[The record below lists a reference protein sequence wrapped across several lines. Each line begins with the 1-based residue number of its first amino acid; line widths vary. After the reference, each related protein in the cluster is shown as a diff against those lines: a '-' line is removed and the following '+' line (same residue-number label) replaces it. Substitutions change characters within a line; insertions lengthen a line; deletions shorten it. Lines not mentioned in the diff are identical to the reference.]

1 MIIKQSPDPV
11 ANVAPLSRVTP
22 ALAVEEIA
30 STVQDQALRASLLTR
45 GQDYLG
51 QVMAR
56 LQPGVFQVDI
66 NGQSYK
72 MELGQQANVGQQM
85 LLKYVADNPVPTF
98 RMLGQAAG
106 QSLAQTQQ
114 LDTTRLAGM
123 MLTATPLPTTD
134 AGVTTALS
142 TGARIL
148 SQQLAQTGTQESS
161 QTLANQA
168 VISHAPQNPRVLAQ
182 DIQRALTSSG
192 MFYESHL
199 EQFATGKLS
208 LNSLLQEPQNKPGV
222 VAESMINKQLAVLEN
237 QRFHW
242 QGEIWPGQKMDW
254 QVQVQDKAQLLEN
267 AVRDNEQSRA
277 QQQAEEPPVT
287 SVLKLDL
294 PSLGSIS
301 AHITLQ
307 DGHLRVRMA
316 ATASDAASRMQAE
329 LPSLAHALT
338 SHGQALDALAVVRE
352 E

>member
-1 MIIKQSPDPV
+1 MIIKQTPDPV
-11 ANVAPLSRVTP
+11 ANVAPLSRVAP

-56 LQPGVFQVDI
+56 LQPGVFQVNI

-72 MELGQQANVGQQM
+72 MDLGQQANVGQQM
-85 LLKYVADNPVPTF
+85 LLKYVADSPVPTF
-98 RMLGQAAG
+98 RMLGQAPG
-106 QSLAQTQQ
+106 QAP

-123 MLTATPLPTTD
+123 MLTAVPLPTTD

-142 TGARIL
+142 TGAKIL
-148 SQQLAQTGTQESS
+148 SQQLAHTATQESS

-208 LNSLLQEPQNKPGV
+208 LTSLLQEPQNQPGV
-222 VAESMINKQLAVLEN
+222 AAESLINKQLAVLEN
-237 QRFHW
+237 QRFQW

-254 QVQVQDKAQLLEN
+254 QVQLQEE
-267 AVRDNEQSRA
+267 AVREDQHGA
-277 QQQAEEPPVT
+277 DQPTAEEAPVSST
-287 SVLKLDL
+287 LKLDL
-294 PSLGSIS
+294 PSLGKIS

-307 DGHLRVRMA
+307 EGHLRVRMVA
-316 ATASDAASRMQAE
+316 VATDAANRMQAE
-329 LPSLAHALT
+329 LSSLAQALT

>member
-11 ANVAPLSRVTP
+11 ANVAPLSRVAP

-56 LQPGVFQVDI
+56 LQPGVFQVNI

-72 MELGQQANVGQQM
+72 MDLGQQANVGQQM
-85 LLKYVADNPVPTF
+85 LLKYVADSPVPTF
-98 RMLGQAAG
+98 RMLGQAPG
-106 QSLAQTQQ
+106 QAP

-123 MLTATPLPTTD
+123 MLTAVPLPTTD

-148 SQQLAQTGTQESS
+148 SQQLAHTGTQESS

-208 LNSLLQEPQNKPGV
+208 LTSLLQEPQNQPGV
-222 VAESMINKQLAVLEN
+222 AAESLINKQLAVLEN
-237 QRFHW
+237 QRFQW

-254 QVQVQDKAQLLEN
+254 QVQLQEE
-267 AVRDNEQSRA
+267 AVREDQHGA
-277 QQQAEEPPVT
+277 DQPTAEEAPVSST
-287 SVLKLDL
+287 LKLDL
-294 PSLGSIS
+294 PSLGKIS

-307 DGHLRVRMA
+307 EGRLRVRMA
-316 ATASDAASRMQAE
+316 AVASDAANRMQAE
-329 LPSLAHALT
+329 LSSLAQALT

>member
-11 ANVAPLSRVTP
+11 ANVAPLSRVAP

-30 STVQDQALRASLLTR
+30 NTVQDQALRASLLTR
-45 GQDYLG
+45 GQDYFG

-106 QSLAQTQQ
+106 QTS
-114 LDTTRLAGM
+114 LDTTRMAGM
-123 MLTATPLPTTD
+123 MLTAMPLPTADT
-134 AGVTTALS
+134 GVTTALS
-142 TGARIL
+142 TGAKIL
-148 SQQLAQTGTQESS
+148 SQQLAHSSTQASS

-182 DIQRALTSSG
+182 DMQRALTTSG

-208 LNSLLQEPQNKPGV
+208 LSSLLQEPQNQPGV
-222 VAESMINKQLAVLEN
+222 APESMINKQLAVLEN
-237 QRFHW
+237 QRFQW

-254 QVQVQDKAQLLEN
+254 QVKLQEE
-267 AVRDNEQSRA
+267 AVREDQHSATPAASDEA
-277 QQQAEEPPVT
+277 PV
-287 SVLKLDL
+287 SSILKLDL
-294 PSLGSIS
+294 PSLGKVS

-316 ATASDAASRMQAE
+316 AVANDAASRMQAE
-329 LPSLAHALT
+329 LPRLAQALT
-338 SHGQALDALAVVRE
+338 SHGQSLDALAVVRE
-352 E
+352 D